1 MRVFISY
8 LSKMKIVS
16 RFLFFV
22 LALFTAGFNHFLLWT
37 YLNSSMTRSLTN
49 ILPPLSN
56 LNDLNSHVSWCLG
69 VGGQIDGKNPNK
81 LTPPPPPPQMGRE
94 FGVWCWSY
102 LVLFIFA
109 YVLREMGSN
118 REMEP
123 KWFQWRLWL
132 TFFIE
137 LLLHHYSNFWYLL
150 ACITDTEAY

>member
-16 RFLFFV
+16 RFLFFA

-81 LTPPPPPPQMGRE
+81 LTPRPKWDE
-94 FGVWCWSY
+94 SLVFGVEAIWCCSF
-102 LVLFIFA
+102 LFM
-109 YVLREMGSN
+109 YWEKWEVTGKWNQSGSSEDYDSLFSLN
-118 REMEP
+118 
-123 KWFQWRLWL
+123 
-132 TFFIE
+132 
-137 LLLHHYSNFWYLL
+137 YC
-150 ACITDTEAY
+150 CIITPISGIY